1 MTMEDTDNVVLDPH
15 RRLRAAAR
23 TRAERTVA
31 RLRVGIQAIQD
42 RHQHV
47 TARTIERETGLT
59 FKTIQRNSAA
69 YELYMAVAHVFGTGR
84 KRGQNRRRTGRTNTP
99 RPPIRDALL
108 AYKKTQLVAR
118 LRTAL
123 QQIEALE
130 IALAAQAAT
139 CQEQH
144 LRTIL
149 SLRVD
154 NQRLEAQRGFADVG
168 NRDEPWPFRSGGSE
182 TYRPSDI

>member
-1 MTMEDTDNVVLDPH
+1 MEQNVPLDPH
-15 RRLRAAAR
+15 SRLRAAAR
-23 TRAERTVA
+23 ERAERTVA
-31 RLRVGIQAIQD
+31 RLEAGIRAIGG
-42 RHQHV
+42 RGELV
-47 TARTIERETGLT
+47 TARTVERETGLT
-59 FKTIQRNSAA
+59 FKTIQRNAVA
-69 YELYMAVAHVFGTGR
+69 YELYKAAAHAFRTGQKHR
-84 KRGQNRRRTGRTNTP
+84 QNRRRHGRENTP

-108 AYKKTQLVAR
+108 AYKKPQLVAR

-130 IALAAQAAT
+130 TALAVQAAT

-154 NQRLEAQRGFADVG
+154 NQRLEAQPEFTSAG
-168 NRDEPWPFRSGGSE
+168 NHL
-182 TYRPSDI
+182 